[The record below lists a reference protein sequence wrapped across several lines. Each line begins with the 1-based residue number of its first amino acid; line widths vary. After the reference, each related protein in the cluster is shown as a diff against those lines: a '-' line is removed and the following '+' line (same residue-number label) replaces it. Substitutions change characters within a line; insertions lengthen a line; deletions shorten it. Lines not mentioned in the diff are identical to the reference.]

1 MIAIR
6 VVGGDDP
13 LTSGGPAVAQIATG
27 TEGERGHATTGEG
40 EVIGAKIPAGFRV
53 RLRSDA
59 QVLRLGDASEIIFQ
73 VCAPEADELDVAR
86 GRQDNVR
93 VEIDNRGGGG
103 KRMQRVR

>member
-6 VVGGDDP
+6 IVSGDDA

-27 TEGERGHATTGEG
+27 AEGERWYAAAREG

-59 QVLRLGDASEIIFQ
+59 QVLRFRDASEIVFQ
-73 VCAPEADELDVAR
+73 VRAPETDELDVAR
-86 GRQDNVR
+86 RREDNVR
-93 VEIDNRGGGG
+93 VEIDNRGG
-103 KRMQRVR
+103 